1 MPPPFDGKEAW
12 RVQQGL
18 LGDQEPPAPGVEE
31 AGEGFFDLL
40 KITVLYSEYN
50 ERGHT
55 KGAPPPP
62 PNDVRIP
69 PPPFSPKN
77 KNIREVT
84 LQVFTDPPECKKQ
97 ANFRLSLSSLAR

>member
-1 MPPPFDGKEAW
+1 M
-12 RVQQGL
+12 
-18 LGDQEPPAPGVEE
+18 EE

-40 KITVLYSEYN
+40 KMITVLNSEYN

-62 PNDVRIP
+62 LNDVRILP
-69 PPPFSPKN
+69 HFSPKN

-84 LQVFTDPPECKKQ
+84 LQVFTDPPESKKQ
-97 ANFRLSLSSLAR
+97 ASFRLSLSSLAR